1 MYTVFEVEVL
11 KYYFK
16 NIHRQDRKKKRN
28 ITRIKKIRRTSV
40 ISYFNFNKVS
50 AA

>member
-1 MYTVFEVEVL
+1 MYIVFEVEVL

-28 ITRIKKIRRTSV
+28 ITKIKKNKKNIR
-40 ISYFNFNKVS
+40 YFLF
-50 AA
+50 